1 MHLTDFLQEI
11 INVLSEAEKLSLT
24 KIYDILQEE
33 KEEEVENNKE
43 TCLKHIHSK
52 LLSFASS
59 NICHKADEEYEK
71 LLLTIRN
78 QRDEIDFLK
87 MQSLEREKYWK
98 TKLENERKIHEDSL
112 KESVTTFSDFEEKM
126 REYEEIS
133 VEIKQISA
141 EISA

>member
-1 MHLTDFLQEI
+1 
-11 INVLSEAEKLSLT
+11 
-24 KIYDILQEE
+24 
-33 KEEEVENNKE
+33 
-43 TCLKHIHSK
+43 
-52 LLSFASS
+52 
-59 NICHKADEEYEK
+59 
-71 LLLTIRN
+71 
-78 QRDEIDFLK
+78 

-141 EISA
+141 EISAGNSLTVSTAEDIKSQVSYYQDMSLTTLVVMRSQLDVVLKFVL